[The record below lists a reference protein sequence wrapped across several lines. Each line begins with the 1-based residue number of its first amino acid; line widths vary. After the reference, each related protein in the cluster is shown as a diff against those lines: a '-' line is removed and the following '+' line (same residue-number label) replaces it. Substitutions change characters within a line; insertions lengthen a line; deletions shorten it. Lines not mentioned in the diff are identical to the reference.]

1 MLSEKTDQL
10 TSWLKEGLPDLA
22 RFTPP
27 AKVIDKRTASPWME
41 PDLETILQGEGIDT
55 LLITGDETDA
65 WVMGAVDRGSRLI
78 VGRFVVCSS
87 VDPTY
92 DAMMVL
98 DHSRFGTRI
107 EPAPVAEI
115 LDAWPG

>member
-1 MLSEKTDQL
+1 
-10 TSWLKEGLPDLA
+10 
-22 RFTPP
+22 
-27 AKVIDKRTASPWME
+27 VIDKRTASPWME

-55 LLITGDETDA
+55 LLITGGETDVC
-65 WVMGAVDRGSRLI
+65 VMGAVDRGSRVI
-78 VGRFVVCSS
+78 VGSFGVRSS
-87 VDPTY
+87 IDPTY

-107 EPAPVAEI
+107 ETAPVAEI